1 MDKDSYRK
9 KQKKPDSEPLLLTI
23 KDVGALM
30 QISESKIYTMLEDRC
45 PGGIPIMRFGRCVRV
60 SPTQLRCWLEQQ

>member
-1 MDKDSYRK
+1 MDKDSHRK

-23 KDVGALM
+23 KDVGALL

-60 SPTQLRCWLEQQ
+60 SPTQLRRWLEQQ